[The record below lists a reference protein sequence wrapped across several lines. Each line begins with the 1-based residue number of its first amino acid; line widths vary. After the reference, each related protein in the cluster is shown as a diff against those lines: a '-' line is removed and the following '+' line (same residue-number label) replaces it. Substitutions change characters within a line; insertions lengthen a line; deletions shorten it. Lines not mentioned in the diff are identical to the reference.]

1 MLPSKQIAVSL
12 LNALLRRE
20 DWALKKTRLHAG
32 KLLRLNLASLSLL
45 VTILPSGEFEL
56 STQELKPNVTL
67 TLSDDAMRQIPQL
80 WNEYKNLDDIAAM
93 MHIEG
98 EAGLAQLVSDLAQ
111 NLRWD
116 IEAELNQLLGP
127 FMASLVIS
135 GFKKAQ
141 SLGQQLGQKGLAK
154 TKDFLSQDYH
164 VIVQRP
170 VVDALKEDV
179 QSLSQSLHR
188 LEQRIQKL
196 QKV

>member
-56 STQELKPNVTL
+56 SDQNKPNVTL
-67 TLSDDAMRQIPQL
+67 TLSEEAMRQIPQL
-80 WNEYKNLDDIAAM
+80 WSEHKNLDAIAAM

-127 FMASLVIS
+127 FMASIVIS

-170 VVDALKEDV
+170 VVDALKQDV

>member
-32 KLLRLNLASLSLL
+32 KFLRLNLASLSLL

-56 STQELKPNVTL
+56 SNQNKPNVTL
-67 TLSDDAMRQIPQL
+67 TLSEEAMRQIPQL
-80 WNEYKNLDDIAAM
+80 WSEHKNLDAIAAM

-127 FMASLVIS
+127 FMASIVIS

>member
-32 KLLRLNLASLSLL
+32 KFLRLNLASLSLL

-56 STQELKPNVTL
+56 SDQNKPNVTL
-67 TLSDDAMRQIPQL
+67 TLSEEAMRQIPQL
-80 WNEYKNLDDIAAM
+80 WSEHKNLDAIAAM

-127 FMASLVIS
+127 FMASIVIS

-179 QSLSQSLHR
+179 LSLSQSIHR

>member
-1 MLPSKQIAVSL
+1 
-12 LNALLRRE
+12 
-20 DWALKKTRLHAG
+20 
-32 KLLRLNLASLSLL
+32 
-45 VTILPSGEFEL
+45 
-56 STQELKPNVTL
+56 
-67 TLSDDAMRQIPQL
+67 
-80 WNEYKNLDDIAAM
+80 
-93 MHIEG
+93 
-98 EAGLAQLVSDLAQ
+98 VSDLAQ

>member
-32 KLLRLNLASLSLL
+32 KFLRLNLASLSLL

-56 STQELKPNVTL
+56 SDQNKPNVTL
-67 TLSDDAMRQIPQL
+67 TLSEEAMRQIPQL
-80 WNEYKNLDDIAAM
+80 WSEHKNLDAIAAM

-127 FMASLVIS
+127 FMASIVIS

>member
-45 VTILPSGEFEL
+45 VAILPSGEFEL

>member
-32 KLLRLNLASLSLL
+32 KFLRLNLASLSLL

-56 STQELKPNVTL
+56 SNQNKPNVTL
-67 TLSDDAMRQIPQL
+67 TLSEEAMRQIPQL
-80 WNEYKNLDDIAAM
+80 WSEHKNLDAIAAM

-116 IEAELNQLLGP
+116 IEAELNQLLSP
-127 FMASLVIS
+127 FMASIVIS

>member
-32 KLLRLNLASLSLL
+32 KFLRLNLASLSLL

-56 STQELKPNVTL
+56 SDQNKPNVTL
-67 TLSDDAMRQIPQL
+67 TLSEEAMRQIPQL
-80 WNEYKNLDDIAAM
+80 WSEHKNLDAIAAM

-127 FMASLVIS
+127 FMASIVIS

-170 VVDALKEDV
+170 VVDALKQDV